1 MFSTLT
7 LRPTL
12 RPDQARVLKLVA
24 IAGMAAFLV
33 ACAGGNKAG
42 SSRTAGLP
50 SYSLDGKSGVATSV
64 NRYLWAASLET
75 LDFMPIFSADP
86 IAGIII
92 TDWYGVP
99 RSTGDQPTERFK
111 TTVYILDT
119 TLRADAL
126 RVAVF
131 RQELTANGWMDAKT
145 NPSTA
150 REVENAILT
159 RAREL
164 RLNSIN

>member
-1 MFSTLT
+1 MFSPNKMNIKH
-7 LRPTL
+7 R
-12 RPDQARVLKLVA
+12 QIAKLML
-24 IAGMAAFLV
+24 IASAAALLV
-33 ACAGGNKAG
+33 ACASKGPSGANR
-42 SSRTAGLP
+42 SAGLP
-50 SYSLDGKSGVATSV
+50 SYSVGNKSGTLTSV

-86 IAGIII
+86 IAGVIV

-99 RSTGDQPTERFK
+99 ASNNTSPTERFK
-111 TTVYILDT
+111 TNVFIMDT

-126 RVAVF
+126 RVSVF
-131 RQELTANGWMDAKT
+131 RQQLTPNGWVDAKV
-145 NPSTA
+145 NPATA